1 MKYQKG
7 ILGLIY
13 KGMMFCYK
21 KLHLWKLPVPG
32 RDRVKTDLNRIYPGE
47 NLQECITDYYVRKM
61 TLSTVILIGGLLF
74 LGIWQCSREDSQI
87 VENQWVYRGSGEEG
101 TRKYKITGQVEDGNR
116 YTFQMEVEPRK
127 YSGEELELLYLRLEE
142 ELPQQILGDN
152 DSLDYVTEN
161 LKLLETYEGFPFF
174 VEWKSKDPEI
184 VGENGTV
191 RRQLEQVSVKLKA
204 EISYEEYT
212 RETEVTV
219 TVAGKAE
226 TSEERERNEIEELLR
241 AAQEENPENE
251 RFQLPEDING
261 KIITWKEKPGNT
273 GWALAMGAMLATGA
287 VFFFQDRDL
296 HDLVEKKKQEA
307 RRSYPE
313 ILQKLTLYLEAGLT
327 VRAAFCRVAEDYE
340 KERAQGGRRLE
351 AYEEMLIA
359 TREIH
364 MGVPERTA
372 YEGFGKRIGVREY
385 VRLSTFLLQNLKKGS
400 TTLLQQLKE
409 EVREA
414 EEMRIQNA
422 RKLSEEATTKLLLP
436 MVLLLVIVMV
446 MIMVPAFSNAG
457 I

>member
-1 MKYQKG
+1 MKYKKG
-7 ILGLIY
+7 ILGIVY

-21 KLHLWKLPVPG
+21 KLHLWKLPAPG

-47 NLQECITDYYVRKM
+47 NLQECITDYYVKKM
-61 TLSTVILIGGLLF
+61 TLSAVILVGGLLF
-74 LGIWQCSREDSQI
+74 VGIWQCNREDSRI
-87 VENQWVYRGSGEEG
+87 VENKWVYRGSGEEVREY
-101 TRKYKITGQVEDGNR
+101 TITGQVEDGGR

-127 YSGEELELLYLRLEE
+127 YTEEELELLYQQLEE

-152 DSLDYVTEN
+152 DSLNHVTED
-161 LKLLETYEGFPFF
+161 LKLSETYEGFPFL

-184 VGENGTV
+184 IGENGMV
-191 RRQLEQVSVKLKA
+191 HLQLEQTNVQLKA
-204 EISYEEYT
+204 EVSYEEYT
-212 RETEVTV
+212 RETEITV
-219 TVAGKAE
+219 TVVGR
-226 TSEERERNEIEELLR
+226 SELSGEKEEYRIEELLR
-241 AAQEENPENE
+241 TAQEEDPENE
-251 RFQLPEDING
+251 RFQLPEEIDG
-261 KIITWKEKPGNT
+261 KSITWEEKSGNT
-273 GWALAMGAMLATGA
+273 GWMLVMGTMLAAVA

-296 HDLVEKKKQEA
+296 HDLVEKKKQEE
-307 RRSYPE
+307 RRTYPE

-340 KERAQGGRRLE
+340 KERAQGGQRLE

-364 MGVPERTA
+364 MGIPERTA

-414 EEMRIQNA
+414 EEVRMQNA